1 MMDYK
6 ETLEEVKSFKIEE
19 ELFKKYWRVLKL
31 ARTPTRDEFSKIA
44 IVAAAGIMLIGLV
57 GFIIY
62 EILLVLPK

>member
-6 ETLEEVKSFKIEE
+6 EKFEEVKSFKIEE

-44 IVAAAGIMLIGLV
+44 IVAAAGILLIGLV
-57 GFIIY
+57 GFIVY
-62 EILLVLPK
+62 EIMLVLPN

>member
-6 ETLEEVKSFKIEE
+6 EKFEEVKSFKIEE